1 MKYGI
6 IRITTH
12 YPLNGPFA
20 TCPEF
25 NRQYVHMPDKTLLLF
40 DSLESA
46 TDYAEKMVTA
56 AREENILDVSY
67 RAKPINA
74 I

>member
-6 IRITTH
+6 IRITTN
-12 YPLNGPFA
+12 YPLNGPL
-20 TCPEF
+20 F